1 MRIVHD
7 IFTIIMYNNMIQWT
21 EYVFKIRSEVKTQYG
36 VGKKLK
42 NKEIINLPESELAD
56 KAGNSK
62 KKKEWT
68 KKRKVALAVV
78 IGMVLAT
85 IAGVILVFV
94 FDLGPIMPIKSTKE
108 EAAPVGQCAGYEVR
122 YEELRYITYI
132 NQRALDQKYG
142 EYSTLSDEMK
152 AEYEKELQSIVMR
165 ELENNYAILS
175 LCEKY
180 GVDTDSKEAKKF
192 VNNSIEDI
200 YKELG
205 GKDEYKAWLK
215 EQKLTDAFLRLT
227 FKVNYLESALLEHLI
242 KDGKTVKYNSS
253 NLDKFV
259 DYVMES
265 EDYIKVIH
273 IFFPKDESRYDFNR
287 DPRSPKARAEEALG
301 KLLAAE
307 SDSERFNVMRA
318 EIGKAPFV
326 QGYSVTGND
335 FYITHGQMN
344 EKYDEVAFALD
355 EYGVSEIIELDEGYY
370 ILMRVPKVRSE
381 FSPRADELVE
391 YYQYAVLKELVDR
404 QKDAIAFTPNDYYK
418 SLVLAE
424 IK

>member
-1 MRIVHD
+1 M
-7 IFTIIMYNNMIQWT
+7 
-21 EYVFKIRSEVKTQYG
+21 E
-36 VGKKLK
+36 KKL
-42 NKEIINLPESELAD
+42 NEKEIKNLPESEIEITDA
-56 KAGNSK
+56 KEKKEK
-62 KKKEWT
+62 KKWT

-78 IGMVLAT
+78 IGIVLAT
-85 IAGVILVFV
+85 IAGVILMFV
-94 FDLGPIMPIKSTKE
+94 FDLGPILPIRSTKE
-108 EAAPVGQCAGYEVR
+108 EAAPVGECAGYEVR

-142 EYSTLSDEMK
+142 KYSTLSDEMK
-152 AEYEKELQSIVMR
+152 VEYEKELQSIVMR

-180 GVDTDSKEAKKF
+180 GVDTNSREAKKF

-205 GKDEYKAWLK
+205 GRDEYKAWLG

-227 FKVNYLESALLEHLI
+227 FKVNYLETALLEHLV
-242 KDGKTVKYNSS
+242 DEGKTIKYNSS

-273 IFFPKDESRYDFNR
+273 IYFPKDESRYDFSK
-287 DPRSPKARAEEALG
+287 DDRSPLARAEDALL
-301 KLLAAE
+301 KLRAAE
-307 SDSERFNVMRA
+307 NDSDRFNIMRS

-335 FYITHGQMN
+335 YYITHGQMN

-381 FSPRADELVE
+381 FSPRADEIVV
-391 YYQYAVLKELVDR
+391 YYQYAVLKDLIDR